1 MSATPAATPT
11 VDASAPAKAV
21 VKSRYIV
28 GPLYD
33 GIFFIFSPLLA
44 LGLGIAMH
52 GSPLEQTK
60 VDILGH
66 KSSIANLFI
75 GSFIFAHLFIV
86 FFRSHGNRAIFKLH
100 PWRFTLVPVVLLA
113 GILWSR
119 WIMITMAVLAIWW
132 DVYHSSLQ
140 TFGLGRIYDG
150 KMGSNPTQG
159 RRLDYILNL
168 LLYAGPIL
176 AGITLYD
183 HMEKSFDNYATV
195 GSVFLTSIP
204 AYAEVYHRYL
214 TWGVVTFAVPFLAYY
229 LYANWR
235 MSREGYHVSKQKVL
249 LYVSTAVCSVYSWGF
264 DTFGEAF
271 FIMNFFHALQYFAL
285 VWWTEQKTMISLF
298 RLGSIPWGKP
308 IALLLYLGIG
318 MGYGLW
324 AEVSNQ
330 QSDFVF
336 AVVLVV
342 SLMHFWYDGFIW
354 SVRKKQV

>member
-1 MSATPAATPT
+1 MQQTVTATVDTPLPAA
-11 VDASAPAKAV
+11 PA

-28 GPLYD
+28 GSFYD

-44 LGLGIAMH
+44 LGMGIAVS
-52 GSPLEQTK
+52 GSPLESTE
-60 VDILGH
+60 VNVWGH
-66 KSSIANLFI
+66 KGSVLNLFI

-86 FFRSHGNRAIFKLH
+86 FFRSHGNKQIFKLH
-100 PWRFTLVPVVLLA
+100 PWRFTLVPVLMFA
-113 GILWSR
+113 AILSSR
-119 WIMITMAVLAIWW
+119 WILISMAVLAIWW

-140 TFGLGRIYDG
+140 TFGLGRIYDVKAG
-150 KMGSNPTQG
+150 NSPALG

-183 HMEKSFDNYATV
+183 HMEKSFDNYATL

-204 AYAEVYHRYL
+204 AYTESYHKFL
-214 TWGVVTFAVPFLAYY
+214 TIGVVAFAGPFLSYYIYAY
-229 LYANWR
+229 WR
-235 MSREGYHVSKQKVL
+235 MSRQGYHVSMQKVL
-249 LYVSTAVCSVYSWGF
+249 LYASTALCSVYTWGF

-298 RLGSIPWGKP
+298 RLGNIPWGKP
-308 IALLLYLGIG
+308 IALLLYLAVGF
-318 MGYGLW
+318 GYGLW

-330 QSDFVF
+330 QNDIVF
-336 AVVLVV
+336 ALVLVV
-342 SLMHFWYDGFIW
+342 SILHFWYDGFIW

>member
-1 MSATPAATPT
+1 MQTISVTDPVPLAAKPA
-11 VDASAPAKAV
+11 

-28 GPLYD
+28 NRFYD

-44 LGLGIAMH
+44 LGLGITIA
-52 GSPLEQTK
+52 GTPLERDQ
-60 VDILGH
+60 LNLWGH
-66 KSSIANLFI
+66 KGSITNLFI
-75 GSFIFAHLFIV
+75 GSFIFAHLVIV
-86 FFRSHGNRAIFKLH
+86 FFRSHGNREIFKLH
-100 PWRFTLVPVVLLA
+100 PWRFTVVPIVLLA
-113 GILWSR
+113 ACLASKWILIS
-119 WIMITMAVLAIWW
+119 MAVLAIWW

-140 TFGLGRIYDG
+140 TFGLGRIYDA
-150 KMGSNPTQG
+150 KMGSNTNQG

-176 AGITLYD
+176 GGITLYD
-183 HMEKSFDNYATV
+183 HAKSFEDFSKV

-204 AYAEVYHRYL
+204 AYAEIYHRYL
-214 TWGVVTFAVPFLAYY
+214 TWGVVSFAVPFLAYY
-229 LYANWR
+229 FHAYWR
-235 MSREGYHVSKQKVL
+235 MSRQGYQVSMQKVL
-249 LYVSTAVCSVYSWGF
+249 LYVSTAACSVYSWGF

-298 RLGSIPWGKP
+298 RLGNIPWGKP
-308 IALLLYLGIG
+308 IALVLYLALG

-324 AEVSNQ
+324 AEVSNGQ
-330 QSDFVF
+330 NDIVF

>member
-1 MSATPAATPT
+1 MQTAPVTI
-11 VDASAPAKAV
+11 DAPAV
-21 VKSRYIV
+21 VKPATKSRYIV
-28 GPLYD
+28 GWLYD

-44 LGLGIAMH
+44 LGLGIAIA
-52 GSPLEQTK
+52 STPLERDQFD
-60 VDILGH
+60 VLGH
-66 KSSIANLFI
+66 KGSVTSIFI

-86 FFRSHGNRAIFKLH
+86 FFRSHGNREIFKLH
-100 PWRFTLVPVVLLA
+100 PWRFTLVPLLLFA
-113 GILWSR
+113 AILSSR

-140 TFGLGRIYDG
+140 TFGLGRIYDAKSG
-150 KMGSNPTQG
+150 NNPALG

-176 AGITLYD
+176 AGITLYE

-204 AYAEVYHRYL
+204 AYAESYQRYL
-214 TWGVVTFAVPFLAYY
+214 TIGVMAFAVPFLSYYIYAY
-229 LYANWR
+229 WR
-235 MSREGYHVSKQKVL
+235 MSRQGYQVSMQKVL
-249 LYVSTAVCSVYSWGF
+249 LYVSTAACSVYTWGF

-298 RLGSIPWGKP
+298 RLGNIPWGKP
-308 IALLLYLGIG
+308 IALLLYLAIG
-318 MGYGLW
+318 FAYGLW
-324 AEVSNQ
+324 AEVSTE
-330 QSDFVF
+330 QSDVVF
-336 AVVLVV
+336 ATVLVV